1 LGIGLPFGDNEMR
14 GNRFFKQM
22 LGMLFFVTFI
32 SISFSAG
39 YYIIEL
45 LPLRL
50 TNYVRY
56 LATIVTSIAIMILI
70 GHLIHAI
77 HHNKRV
83 NIYLEI
89 IDALRKIANGDYN
102 VQLDFNMDKRNEMTD
117 IINHFNHM
125 AKQLKQMEEMRQEF
139 ISNVS
144 HEIQS
149 PLTSIVGF
157 AQALQFNKLTIEER
171 NHYLHIIE
179 TESRRLSKLSDNLL
193 KLTSLESEHHPF
205 ERTDFR
211 LDQQIRTLILACE
224 PAWLEK
230 ELELDIALEKIPI
243 VADQDLMSQV
253 WTNLIHNSIKFT
265 RHRGKITIRLQQI
278 DGQASITI
286 SDNGIGISETDQF
299 HIFERFYKADLA
311 RERSKSGSGLGL
323 SIVKRI
329 IDMHEGTISV
339 KSELEKG
346 TTFTILLPIS

>member
-1 LGIGLPFGDNEMR
+1 MR
-14 GNRFFKQM
+14 SNRFFKQM
-22 LGMLFFVTFI
+22 LGILFFLTFN
-32 SISFSAG
+32 SICFSAG

-50 TNYVRY
+50 PDFVRY
-56 LATIVTSIAIMILI
+56 LTTIITSIAIMILI
-70 GHLIHAI
+70 GYLMHAI
-77 HHNKRV
+77 HHNKRA

-102 VQLDFNMDKRNEMTD
+102 VQLDFKIDRKNEMTD

-157 AQALQFNKLTIEER
+157 AQALQYNKLTIEER

-211 LDQQIRTLILACE
+211 LDQQIRTIILACE
-224 PAWLEK
+224 PTWLEK
-230 ELELDIALEKIPI
+230 ELEMDISLEKIRI
-243 VADQDLMSQV
+243 FADQDLMSQV
-253 WTNLIHNSIKFT
+253 WTNLTHNSVKFT

-278 DGQASITI
+278 DDLASITI

-311 RERSKSGSGLGL
+311 RERTKSGSGLGL
-323 SIVKRI
+323 SIVKKI
-329 IDMHEGTISV
+329 IEMHEGTISV
-339 KSELEKG
+339 ESELDKG

>member
-1 LGIGLPFGDNEMR
+1 MR

-50 TNYVRY
+50 TDYVRY
-56 LATIVTSIAIMILI
+56 LATIVTSIAIMIVI
-70 GHLIHAI
+70 GHLIHAV

-125 AKQLKQMEEMRQEF
+125 AKQLMQMEEMRQEF

-211 LDQQIRTLILACE
+211 LDQQIRTIILACE
-224 PAWLEK
+224 PAWSDK
-230 ELELDIALEKIPI
+230 ELELDITLEKIPI

-278 DGQASITI
+278 DDLASITI

-323 SIVKRI
+323 SIVKKI
-329 IDMHEGTISV
+329 IEMHEGTISV

>member
-1 LGIGLPFGDNEMR
+1 MNVA
-14 GNRFFKQM
+14 FFKRI
-22 LGMLFFVTFI
+22 LGFLTYTSVC
-32 SISFSAG
+32 FSAG
-39 YYIIEL
+39 YFIIQL
-45 LPLRL
+45 LPVKLSSYVQYLL
-50 TNYVRY
+50 TI
-56 LATIVTSIAIMILI
+56 LTSIAIMMLT
-70 GHLIHAI
+70 GYLIHAFS
-77 HHNKRV
+77 HNKRV

-89 IDALRKIANGDYN
+89 IHALRKIANGDYD
-102 VQLDFNMDKRNEMTD
+102 VQLDLNTGKKNEMTE
-117 IINHFNHM
+117 IISQFNHM

-157 AQALQFNKLTIEER
+157 AQALQSNKLTTEES

-205 ERTDFR
+205 ERANCR
-211 LDQQIRTLILACE
+211 LDQQIRSIILACE
-224 PAWLEK
+224 PNWLEK
-230 ELELDIALEKIPI
+230 ELEMDISLEKVSIF
-243 VADQDLMSQV
+243 ADEDLMSQV

-265 RHRGKITIRLQQI
+265 RQHGTITIRLQQI
-278 DGQASITI
+278 DDQASITI
-286 SDNGIGISETDQF
+286 SDTGIGISDQDQF

-311 RERSKSGSGLGL
+311 RERTKSGSGLGL
-323 SIVKRI
+323 SIVKKI
-329 IDMHEGTISV
+329 IDMHDGSISV

>member
-1 LGIGLPFGDNEMR
+1 MR

-32 SISFSAG
+32 SISFSTG

-45 LPLRL
+45 LTLRL
-50 TNYVRY
+50 TDYVRY
-56 LATIVTSIAIMILI
+56 LATIVTSIAIMIVI
-70 GHLIHAI
+70 GHLIHAV

-211 LDQQIRTLILACE
+211 LDQQIRTIILACE

-253 WTNLIHNSIKFT
+253 WTNIIHNSIKFT

-278 DGQASITI
+278 DDLASITI

-323 SIVKRI
+323 SIVKKI
-329 IDMHEGTISV
+329 IEMHEGTISV

>member
-1 LGIGLPFGDNEMR
+1 MR

-32 SISFSAG
+32 SISFSTG

-45 LPLRL
+45 LTLRL
-50 TNYVRY
+50 TDYVRY
-56 LATIVTSIAIMILI
+56 LATIVTSIAIMIVI
-70 GHLIHAI
+70 GHLIHAV

-211 LDQQIRTLILACE
+211 LDQQIRTIILACE

-253 WTNLIHNSIKFT
+253 WTNIMHNSIKFT

-278 DGQASITI
+278 DDLASITI

-323 SIVKRI
+323 SIVKKI
-329 IDMHEGTISV
+329 IEMHEGTISV

>member
-1 LGIGLPFGDNEMR
+1 MR

-50 TNYVRY
+50 NEYVRY

-125 AKQLKQMEEMRQEF
+125 AKQLKQMEDMRQEF

-157 AQALQFNKLTIEER
+157 AQALQVNKLTIEER

-205 ERTDFR
+205 DRTDFR
-211 LDQQIRTLILACE
+211 LDQQIRTIILACE

-265 RHRGKITIRLQQI
+265 RYRGKITIRLQQI
-278 DGQASITI
+278 DDLASITI

-329 IDMHEGTISV
+329 IEMHEGTISV

>member
-1 LGIGLPFGDNEMR
+1 MR

-50 TNYVRY
+50 NEYVRY

-125 AKQLKQMEEMRQEF
+125 AKQLKQMEDMRQEF

-157 AQALQFNKLTIEER
+157 AQALQVNKLTIEER

-205 ERTDFR
+205 DRTDFR
-211 LDQQIRTLILACE
+211 LDQQIRTIILACE

-278 DGQASITI
+278 DDLASITI

-329 IDMHEGTISV
+329 IEMHEGTISV

>member
-1 LGIGLPFGDNEMR
+1 MR
-14 GNRFFKQM
+14 SDRFFKRT
-22 LGMLFFVTFI
+22 LGILFFLTFI
-32 SISFSAG
+32 SICFSTG
-39 YYIIEL
+39 YYIIQL

-50 TNYVRY
+50 TDYVRY
-56 LATIVTSIAIMILI
+56 LATIMTSIAIMIFIGFLI
-70 GHLIHAI
+70 QVI
-77 HHNKRV
+77 HHKKRV

-102 VQLDFNMDKRNEMTD
+102 VQLDFKMDKKNEMTD

-157 AQALQFNKLTIEER
+157 AQALQYNKLTIEER

-193 KLTSLESEHHPF
+193 KLTSLESAHHPF

-211 LDQQIRTLILACE
+211 LDQQIRTIILACE
-224 PAWLEK
+224 PSWMEK
-230 ELELDIALEKIPI
+230 ELELDISLEKIRI
-243 VADQDLMSQV
+243 FADQDLMSQV

-278 DGQASITI
+278 DDLASITI
-286 SDNGIGISETDQF
+286 SDNGIGISEADQF

-323 SIVKRI
+323 SIVKKI
-329 IDMHEGTISV
+329 IEMHEGTISV

-346 TTFTILLPIS
+346 TTFTILLPMYRYNKIV

>member
-1 LGIGLPFGDNEMR
+1 MR
-14 GNRFFKQM
+14 DNRFFKQM

-50 TNYVRY
+50 NEYVRY

-125 AKQLKQMEEMRQEF
+125 AKQLKQMEDMRQEF

-157 AQALQFNKLTIEER
+157 AQALQVNKLTIEER

-205 ERTDFR
+205 DRTDFR
-211 LDQQIRTLILACE
+211 LDQQIRTIILACE

-278 DGQASITI
+278 DDLASITI

-329 IDMHEGTISV
+329 IEMHEGTISV
-339 KSELEKG
+339 KSELGKG
-346 TTFTILLPIS
+346 TTFIILLPIS

>member
-1 LGIGLPFGDNEMR
+1 
-14 GNRFFKQM
+14 
-22 LGMLFFVTFI
+22 
-32 SISFSAG
+32 
-39 YYIIEL
+39 
-45 LPLRL
+45 
-50 TNYVRY
+50 
-56 LATIVTSIAIMILI
+56 MILI

-205 ERTDFR
+205 ERTDFGWISKYGP
-211 LDQQIRTLILACE
+211 LF
-224 PAWLEK
+224 WLVNPLGWK
-230 ELELDIALEKIPI
+230 K
-243 VADQDLMSQV
+243 
-253 WTNLIHNSIKFT
+253 NSNWI
-265 RHRGKITIRLQQI
+265 
-278 DGQASITI
+278 
-286 SDNGIGISETDQF
+286 
-299 HIFERFYKADLA
+299 
-311 RERSKSGSGLGL
+311 
-323 SIVKRI
+323 
-329 IDMHEGTISV
+329 
-339 KSELEKG
+339 
-346 TTFTILLPIS
+346 

>member
-1 LGIGLPFGDNEMR
+1 MR
-14 GNRFFKQM
+14 DNRFYKQM
-22 LGMLFFVTFI
+22 LGILFFLTFI
-32 SISFSAG
+32 SICFSAG

-50 TNYVRY
+50 TDYVRY
-56 LATIVTSIAIMILI
+56 LATIMTSIAIMIFIGFLI
-70 GHLIHAI
+70 QAI
-77 HHNKRV
+77 HHKKRV

-102 VQLDFNMDKRNEMTD
+102 VQLDFKMDKKNEMTD

-157 AQALQFNKLTIEER
+157 AQALQNNKLTIQER

-211 LDQQIRTLILACE
+211 LDQQIRTIILACE
-224 PAWLEK
+224 PTWLEK
-230 ELELDIALEKIPI
+230 ELELDISLEKVSIF
-243 VADQDLMSQV
+243 ADEDLMSQV
-253 WTNLIHNSIKFT
+253 WTNLIHNAIKFT
-265 RHRGKITIRLQQI
+265 QHHGRITIRLQQI
-278 DGQASITI
+278 DDQASITI

-329 IDMHEGTISV
+329 IEMHEGTISV

>member
-1 LGIGLPFGDNEMR
+1 M
-14 GNRFFKQM
+14 
-22 LGMLFFVTFI
+22 
-32 SISFSAG
+32 
-39 YYIIEL
+39 
-45 LPLRL
+45 PLRL
-50 TNYVRY
+50 TDYVRY

-157 AQALQFNKLTIEER
+157 AQALQYNKLTIEER

-211 LDQQIRTLILACE
+211 LDQQIRTIILACE
-224 PAWLEK
+224 PSWMEK
-230 ELELDIALEKIPI
+230 RTRIGYIFRKDSNFCRPGFNEPGMD
-243 VADQDLMSQV
+243 
-253 WTNLIHNSIKFT
+253 KFNT
-265 RHRGKITIRLQQI
+265 Q
-278 DGQASITI
+278 
-286 SDNGIGISETDQF
+286 
-299 HIFERFYKADLA
+299 
-311 RERSKSGSGLGL
+311 
-323 SIVKRI
+323 
-329 IDMHEGTISV
+329 
-339 KSELEKG
+339 
-346 TTFTILLPIS
+346 

>member
-1 LGIGLPFGDNEMR
+1 MR
-14 GNRFFKQM
+14 SDRFFKQM
-22 LGMLFFVTFI
+22 LGILFFLTFI
-32 SISFSAG
+32 SICFSAG
-39 YYIIEL
+39 YYIFQL

-50 TNYVRY
+50 TDYVRY
-56 LATIVTSIAIMILI
+56 LATILTSIAIMIFIGFLI
-70 GHLIHAI
+70 QAI
-77 HHNKRV
+77 HHKKRV

-102 VQLDFNMDKRNEMTD
+102 VQLDFKMDKKNEMTD

-157 AQALQFNKLTIEER
+157 AQALQYNKLTIEER

-211 LDQQIRTLILACE
+211 LDQQIRTIILACE
-224 PAWLEK
+224 PTWLEK
-230 ELELDIALEKIPI
+230 ELKLDISLEKIHLF
-243 VADQDLMSQV
+243 ADQDLMSQV

-278 DGQASITI
+278 DDLASITI

-323 SIVKRI
+323 SIVKKI
-329 IDMHEGTISV
+329 IELHEGTISV

>member
-1 LGIGLPFGDNEMR
+1 MNVS
-14 GNRFFKQM
+14 FFKRIVVF
-22 LGMLFFVTFI
+22 LTYTSVC
-32 SISFSAG
+32 FSAG
-39 YYIIEL
+39 YFIIQL
-45 LPLRL
+45 LSVRISG
-50 TNYVRY
+50 YVQY
-56 LATIVTSIAIMILI
+56 LATILTSIAIMMLT
-70 GHLIHAI
+70 GYLIHTFN
-77 HHNKRV
+77 HNKRS
-83 NIYLEI
+83 NIYLDI

-102 VQLDFNMDKRNEMTD
+102 VQLDFNTGKKNEMTE
-117 IINHFNHM
+117 IISHFNHM

-157 AQALQFNKLTIEER
+157 ALALQSNKLTKDES

-205 ERTDFR
+205 ERANCR
-211 LDQQIRTLILACE
+211 LDQQIRSIILACE
-224 PAWLEK
+224 PNWLEK
-230 ELELDIALEKIPI
+230 ELEMDISLEKVSIF
-243 VADQDLMSQV
+243 ADADLMSQV

-265 RHRGKITIRLQQI
+265 QHHGTITISLQQV
-278 DGQASITI
+278 DDQAKITI
-286 SDNGIGISETDQF
+286 SDTGIGISEQDQF

-311 RERSKSGSGLGL
+311 RERTKSGSGLGL

-329 IDMHEGTISV
+329 IDMHDGSITV

>member
-1 LGIGLPFGDNEMR
+1 MR

-56 LATIVTSIAIMILI
+56 LATIVTSIATMILI

-211 LDQQIRTLILACE
+211 LDQQIRTIILACE

>member
-1 LGIGLPFGDNEMR
+1 MR

-50 TNYVRY
+50 NEYVRY

-157 AQALQFNKLTIEER
+157 AQALQVNKLTIEER

-205 ERTDFR
+205 DRTDFR
-211 LDQQIRTLILACE
+211 LDQQIRTIILACE

-265 RHRGKITIRLQQI
+265 RHRGKITIRIQQI
-278 DGQASITI
+278 DDLASVTI

-329 IDMHEGTISV
+329 IEMHEGTISV
-339 KSELEKG
+339 KSELGKG

>member
-1 LGIGLPFGDNEMR
+1 MR
-14 GNRFFKQM
+14 SNRFFKQI
-22 LGMLFFVTFI
+22 LGLLFFLTFI
-32 SISFSAG
+32 SICFSAG
-39 YYIIEL
+39 YYIIQL

-50 TNYVRY
+50 TDYVRY
-56 LATIVTSIAIMILI
+56 LATIMTSITIMIFI
-70 GHLIHAI
+70 GYLIHAI

-102 VQLDFNMDKRNEMTD
+102 VQLDFKMDKKNEMTD

-211 LDQQIRTLILACE
+211 LDQQIRTIILACE
-224 PAWLEK
+224 PTWLEK
-230 ELELDIALEKIPI
+230 ELELDISLGKVSIF
-243 VADQDLMSQV
+243 ADKDLMSQV

-265 RHRGKITIRLQQI
+265 RHHGTITIRLQQI
-278 DGQASITI
+278 DDQASITI
-286 SDNGIGISETDQF
+286 SDTGIGISDQDQF

-311 RERSKSGSGLGL
+311 RERTKSGSGLGL

-329 IDMHEGTISV
+329 IEMHEGTISV
-339 KSELEKG
+339 KSELQKG